1 VSAFGIVTEDFQAS
15 TINGIELVTASN
27 RATILSEKLNLNLF
41 TNKWVWSVFAQ
52 YPIAQQNQEILI
64 KRNLSGGIGLLYL
77 IKKRKK

>member
-1 VSAFGIVTEDFQAS
+1 
-15 TINGIELVTASN
+15 
-27 RATILSEKLNLNLF
+27 LF